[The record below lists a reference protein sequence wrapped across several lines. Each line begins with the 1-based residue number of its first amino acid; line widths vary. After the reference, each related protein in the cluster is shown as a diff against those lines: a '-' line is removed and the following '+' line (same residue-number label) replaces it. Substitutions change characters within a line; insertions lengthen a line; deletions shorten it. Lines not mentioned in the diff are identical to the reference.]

1 VNHCP
6 AFSKIIQQNANMQAY
21 QTNQATT
28 LIDND
33 NSLFFLTY
41 SPTFKIEYKGKVNNK
56 YRAEGK
62 AMKISRQQEAIFKN
76 IIKVNF
82 ALL

>member
-1 VNHCP
+1 
-6 AFSKIIQQNANMQAY
+6 MQAY
-21 QTNQATT
+21 QTNQTTT
-28 LIDND
+28 LIDDD

-41 SPTFKIEYKGKVNNK
+41 KPTFKIEYKGKVNNK

-82 ALL
+82 GLL

>member
-1 VNHCP
+1 
-6 AFSKIIQQNANMQAY
+6 MQAY
-21 QTNQATT
+21 SHNQATT
-28 LIDND
+28 LIND
-33 NSLFFLTY
+33 DSSLFFLTY
-41 SPTFKIEYKGKVNNK
+41 SPTFKIEYKGKVNDK

-82 ALL
+82 NNQ

>member
-1 VNHCP
+1 
-6 AFSKIIQQNANMQAY
+6 MQAY
-21 QTNQATT
+21 QTPPATT
-28 LIDND
+28 IIADN

-62 AMKISRQQEAIFKN
+62 AMKVSRKQEAIFRN

-82 ALL
+82 GLS

>member
-1 VNHCP
+1 
-6 AFSKIIQQNANMQAY
+6 MQAY

-28 LIDND
+28 LIDDD
-33 NSLFFLTY
+33 NSLFYLTY

-56 YRAEGK
+56 YRPEGK
-62 AMKISRQQEAIFKN
+62 AMKLSRQQHAIFKN

-82 ALL
+82 GLSQKTM

>member
-1 VNHCP
+1 
-6 AFSKIIQQNANMQAY
+6 MQAY

-28 LIDND
+28 LIND
-33 NSLFFLTY
+33 DFSLFYLTY
-41 SPTFKIEYKGKVNNK
+41 KPTFKIEYKGKVNNK

-62 AMKISRQQEAIFKN
+62 AMKISSQQEAIFRN

-82 ALL
+82 GLSQKTM

>member
-1 VNHCP
+1 
-6 AFSKIIQQNANMQAY
+6 MQAY
-21 QTNQATT
+21 QHPQATT
-28 LIDND
+28 IITDD
-33 NSLFFLTY
+33 SRLFYLTY
-41 SPTFKIEYKGKVNNK
+41 KPTFKIEYKGKVNSK

>member
-1 VNHCP
+1 
-6 AFSKIIQQNANMQAY
+6 MQAY

-28 LIDND
+28 LIDDD

-41 SPTFKIEYKGKVNNK
+41 SPTFKIKYKGKVNDK

-62 AMKISRQQEAIFKN
+62 AMKISRQQEAIFRN

-82 ALL
+82 GLL

>member
-1 VNHCP
+1 
-6 AFSKIIQQNANMQAY
+6 MQAY
-21 QTNQATT
+21 QHNQATT
-28 LIDND
+28 LIGDD
-33 NSLFFLTY
+33 SSLFYLTY
-41 SPTFKIEYKGKVNNK
+41 KPTFKIEYKGKVNSR

-62 AMKISRQQEAIFKN
+62 AIRLSRQQHAIFRN

>member
-1 VNHCP
+1 
-6 AFSKIIQQNANMQAY
+6 MQAY

-62 AMKISRQQEAIFKN
+62 AMKISRQQHAIFKN

>member
-1 VNHCP
+1 
-6 AFSKIIQQNANMQAY
+6 MQAY
-21 QTNQATT
+21 QHPQATT
-28 LIDND
+28 IITDD
-33 NSLFFLTY
+33 FSLFYLTY
-41 SPTFKIEYKGKVNNK
+41 KPTFKIEYKGKVNSK